1 MVVVGLTL
9 ETGGDVGVTG
19 EECRGEEPAG
29 ACQVSVSRRAET
41 SR

>member
-19 EECRGEEPAG
+19 EECRGEELAG
-29 ACQVSVSRRAET
+29 LVR
-41 SR
+41 